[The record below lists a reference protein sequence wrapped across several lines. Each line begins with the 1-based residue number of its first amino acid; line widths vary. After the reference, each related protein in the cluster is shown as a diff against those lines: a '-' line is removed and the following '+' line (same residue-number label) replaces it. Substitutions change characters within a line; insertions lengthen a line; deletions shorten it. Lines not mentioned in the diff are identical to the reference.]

1 MAFQIANKVMSDS
14 PGLVDFPIRLCE
26 IWFSFNQWASELF
39 FPLEVGSGGW
49 GGGGG
54 RGAEFNITKVL

>member
-14 PGLVDFPIRLCE
+14 PGLVYFPIRLVKYGL
-26 IWFSFNQWASELF
+26 IWFSFNRWASELF
-39 FPLEVGSGGW
+39 FPLEVGSGG

-54 RGAEFNITKVL
+54 GGGD